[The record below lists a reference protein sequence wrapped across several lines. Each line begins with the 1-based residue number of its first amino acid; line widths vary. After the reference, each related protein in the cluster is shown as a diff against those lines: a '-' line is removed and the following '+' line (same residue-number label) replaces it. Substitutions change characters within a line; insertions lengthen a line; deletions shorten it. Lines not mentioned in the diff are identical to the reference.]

1 MPDPKDELS
10 ELSYEQKVE
19 KLDEILTRL
28 DNSETPIDKL
38 AEDVKLG
45 ARLIKELDKKLKQVE
60 TEVRDA
66 FKELE
71 GMVTNY
77 KFQWIEKGNIFTGK
91 KKYLKIPFSLL
102 IKGLDGRSI
111 VIETL
116 LSEYDTDSIITSHK
130 SLKNLN
136 SNLEKSTYAHLFQD
150 KNFIDTEPCIVAVD
164 IKILSEYKDI
174 IYEDRRLIRPWK

>member
-1 MPDPKDELS
+1 MDRLSAPSTRPKGNSMNENQDNFS
-10 ELSYEQKVE
+10 KLSYEEKVE

-71 GMVTNY
+71 D
-77 KFQWIEKGNIFTGK
+77 
-91 KKYLKIPFSLL
+91 
-102 IKGLDGRSI
+102 DGS
-111 VIETL
+111 
-116 LSEYDTDSIITSHK
+116 
-130 SLKNLN
+130 
-136 SNLEKSTYAHLFQD
+136 D
-150 KNFIDTEPCIVAVD
+150 KNV
-164 IKILSEYKDI
+164 
-174 IYEDRRLIRPWK
+174 